1 MQKSVSCVTDR
12 LRVYHVGTFL
22 FCKATTLN
30 ILVAFLLCMMFN
42 KRATRWFLSKKTFL
56 LNLIQNFE
64 NLSLIFYTYLS
75 FQCAEYNVFRPYV
88 ADLI

>member
-64 NLSLIFYTYLS
+64 NLSLIFSAFLP
-75 FQCAEYNVFRPYV
+75 FQCAEYNVFRPYG